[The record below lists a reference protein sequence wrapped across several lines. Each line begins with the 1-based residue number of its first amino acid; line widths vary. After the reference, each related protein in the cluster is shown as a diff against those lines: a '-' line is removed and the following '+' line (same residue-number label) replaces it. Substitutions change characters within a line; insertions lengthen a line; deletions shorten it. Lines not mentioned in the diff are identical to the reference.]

1 MNDYQQQPSAI
12 QKLTGT
18 IELTAGQASVIKQT
32 YILFGVSVFCA
43 LAGGYVGATTP
54 AIVHFFSTTVGWIVA
69 MLLLNAVPYMA
80 LAARNNPVLGV
91 TALVADGF
99 VAGIA
104 MAPLLW
110 VASMVD
116 SQLIYMALAISA
128 CVFLGVTGYVMMSGR
143 TFSAPRGLMA
153 GLFLS
158 TIAIVILNNFHAH
171 RLARDRGESG
181 HWRDRRLCACL
192 FHQRYSSFA
201 RGRQPHSRRTRTVRR
216 HVQRVRGNA
225 EHSAPSLRRRT
236 PQLKARVH
244 GGRIRQ
250 NPF

>member
-1 MNDYQQQPSAI
+1 MNGYQQEPSAL

-18 IELTAGQASVIKQT
+18 IELTAQQAAVIKQT
-32 YILFGVSVFCA
+32 YLLFGVSIFCA
-43 LAGGYVGATTP
+43 LVGGYIGATSETL
-54 AIVHFFSTTVGWIVA
+54 VHFFSSGVGWIVA
-69 MLLLNAVPYMA
+69 MVLLNGVPYIA

-110 VASMVD
+110 VASMVNP
-116 SQLIYMALAISA
+116 QLMLVALAVSA

-158 TIAIVILNNFHAH
+158 TIAIVILNSFLHIGWLGI
-171 RLARDRGESG
+171 LASLAIGAVGVCSLVYSTSG
-181 HWRDRRLCACL
+181 VLRSSAGDSPIPGALSL
-192 FHQRYSSFA
+192 FAGMFNVFVA
-201 RGRQPHSRRTRTVRR
+201 TL
-216 HVQRVRGNA
+216 NIL
-225 EHSAPSLRRRT
+225 LRI
-236 PQLKARVH
+236 AG
-244 GGRIRQ
+244 GGRRS
-250 NPF
+250 

>member
-1 MNDYQQQPSAI
+1 MNDYQRQPSAI

-54 AIVHFFSTTVGWIVA
+54 AIVHFFSSTVGWIVA
-69 MLLLNAVPYMA
+69 MLLLNAVPYVA

-158 TIAIVILNNFHAH
+158 TIAIVILNNFMHIGWLGIVASLGIGIIGVCALVYSTSAIL
-171 RLARDRGESG
+171 RSPEGASPIPGALA
-181 HWRDRRLCACL
+181 L
-192 FHQRYSSFA
+192 FAGMFNVFVA
-201 RGRQPHSRRTRTVRR
+201 TLNILL
-216 HVQRVRGNA
+216 RVLG
-225 EHSAPSLRRRT
+225 
-236 PQLKARVH
+236 
-244 GGRIRQ
+244 GGRRS
-250 NPF
+250 

>member
-1 MNDYQQQPSAI
+1 MNGYQQEPSAL

-18 IELTAGQASVIKQT
+18 IELTAQQAAVIKQT
-32 YILFGVSVFCA
+32 YLLFGVSIFCA
-43 LAGGYVGATTP
+43 LVGGYIGATSETL
-54 AIVHFFSTTVGWIVA
+54 VHFFSSGVGWIVA
-69 MLLLNAVPYMA
+69 MVLLNGVPYIA

-110 VASMVD
+110 VASMVNP
-116 SQLIYMALAISA
+116 QLILVALAVSA

-158 TIAIVILNNFHAH
+158 TIAIVILNSFLHIGWLGI
-171 RLARDRGESG
+171 LASLAIGTVGVCSLVYSTSG
-181 HWRDRRLCACL
+181 VLRSSAGDSPIPGALSL
-192 FHQRYSSFA
+192 FAGMFNVFVA
-201 RGRQPHSRRTRTVRR
+201 TL
-216 HVQRVRGNA
+216 NIL
-225 EHSAPSLRRRT
+225 LRI
-236 PQLKARVH
+236 AG
-244 GGRIRQ
+244 GGRRS
-250 NPF
+250 